1 MKIREYLNITQEE
14 IESRKHNIFIPICL
28 KNKYFSINNI
38 LTPNVEKYLNWAL
51 ENTKE
56 KVLFIIP
63 DKIQDTNYIVRNS
76 SNSEEQNL
84 RRALKDGKRIK
95 EKLEEL
101 VLSHPKKEQNKIN
114 IINWEE
120 YEKEDY
126 FCMKTTHL
134 VYKEFKNNKEF
145 QDKVLETSKTTVTD
159 REFSEKKRWRLCDYI
174 LDEFSL
180 CYAGIKKNKSSYK
193 LLLYPES
200 DPTVHFLTE
209 IQQGKIFPKLNKKLP
224 QEKVSYAILR

>member
-159 REFSEKKRWRLCDYI
+159 REFREKKRWRLCDYI

-180 CYAGIKKNKSSYK
+180 AYTGIENKEDSYK
-193 LLLYPES
+193 LFIYPES
-200 DPTVHFLTE
+200 DSTIYFLEE
-209 IQQGKIFPKLNKKLP
+209 IKKAKIIPKLNKKLP
-224 QEKVSYAILR
+224 KEKTSWAILR